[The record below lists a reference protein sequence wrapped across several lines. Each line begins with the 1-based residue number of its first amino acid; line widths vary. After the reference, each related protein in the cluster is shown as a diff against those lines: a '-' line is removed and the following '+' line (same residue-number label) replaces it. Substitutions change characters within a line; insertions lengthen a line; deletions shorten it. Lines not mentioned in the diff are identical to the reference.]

1 MAVAGA
7 SAARQGPSAA
17 AGGWL
22 GALER
27 TSRIGTQPSRIL
39 PRVVDELGLAHGE
52 APALIGEQGTLSHAG
67 LADRARRYAR
77 WALAEGIRA
86 GDAVAL
92 LMPNGPDYMAAWLG
106 LSRVGLR
113 VALLNTNL
121 TGASLAHCI
130 AAAAPTH
137 LIVAERLWP
146 ACEEAAPHLPERPR
160 LVRADDLAA
169 ALAHCDGGPFEERE
183 ERAVTLADTALYIYT
198 SGTTGL
204 PKAARV
210 SHHRVMT
217 WSHWFAGLLAT
228 GPEDRLYTCL
238 PMYHSVGGVVAT
250 GSVIVGGG
258 AAILR
263 ERFSARR
270 FWDDIAAERC
280 TLFQYIGELC
290 RYLLAAPTH
299 PLERAHSLRIATG
312 NGLRP
317 EVWEAFQAR
326 FAIPRILEFY
336 AATEGTLS
344 LCNVE
349 GRVGAVG
356 RVPPFLAH
364 SSPAA
369 IVRHDPDTGAPAR
382 GADGFC
388 LRCPPGEAGEL
399 IGRLRSEVG
408 SQRFEGYTSAAAS
421 DAKLLRDV
429 FKPGDAWFRT
439 GDLMRIDRQ
448 GFYFFVDRA
457 GDTFRWKGENVATTE
472 VAAALS
478 GAAGV
483 EEAAVY
489 GVAVPGTEGRAGM
502 AALKVGP
509 GFDLA
514 VLRAHLAAQLPA
526 YARPLFLRLR
536 AGFEITETFKQKKQ
550 TLLAEGFDPAR
561 IADPL
566 YFEDAAAGAY
576 VPLTAELYAA
586 ITRGAVRL

>member
-1 MAVAGA
+1 MATA
-7 SAARQGPSAA
+7 SAQVARHEPSARP
-17 AGGWL
+17 GGWL

-27 TSRIGTQPSRIL
+27 TSRIGAQPWRTL
-39 PRVVDELGLAHGE
+39 PRVVDDLGLAHGE
-52 APALIGEQGTLSHAG
+52 APALIGEHGSLSHAG
-67 LADRARRYAR
+67 LAERARRYAR
-77 WALAEGIRA
+77 WGLAEGIRA
-86 GDAVAL
+86 GETVAL

-106 LSRVGLR
+106 LSRIGAR

-130 AAAAPTH
+130 AEATPRH
-137 LIVAERLWP
+137 LIVGERF
-146 ACEEAAPHLPERPR
+146 ASSCTAAAPHLAERPR
-160 LVRADDLAA
+160 LVWAGDLAA
-169 ALAHCDGGPFEERE
+169 MLADHDGAAFAEGEERG
-183 ERAVTLADTALYIYT
+183 VTLADTALYIYT

-228 GPEDRLYTCL
+228 GPEDRLYNCL

-250 GSVIVGGG
+250 GSALVGGG
-258 AAILR
+258 AAVLR

-270 FWDDIAAERC
+270 FWDDIAAENC

-290 RYLLAAPTH
+290 RYLLAAPSH
-299 PLERAHSLRIATG
+299 PLERAHALRIATG

-317 EVWEAFQAR
+317 EIWTAFQAR
-326 FAIPRILEFY
+326 FGIPRILEFY

-369 IVRHDPDTGAPAR
+369 IVRHDPETGAPAR
-382 GADGFC
+382 GADGLC

-399 IGRLRSEVG
+399 IGRLSREVG

-421 DAKLLRDV
+421 DAKVLRDV

-439 GDLMRIDRQ
+439 GDLMRVDRQ
-448 GFYFFVDRA
+448 GFYTFVDRV

-472 VAAALS
+472 VAAALAA
-478 GAAGV
+478 AAGV
-483 EEAAVY
+483 EAAAVY

-502 AALKVGP
+502 AAIKAGP

-514 VLRAHLAAQLPA
+514 ALRRDLAERLPA
-526 YARPLFLRLR
+526 YARPLFLRLC
-536 AGFEITETFKQKKQ
+536 ADFEITETFKQKTQ
-550 TLLAEGFDPAR
+550 ALAEAGFNPAR
-561 IADPL
+561 VADPL
-566 YFEDAAAGAY
+566 YFDDAGAGAY
-576 VPLTAELYAA
+576 VPLDADLHAR
-586 ITRGAVRL
+586 IVGGAVRV

>member
-1 MAVAGA
+1 MASAGA
-7 SAARQGPSAA
+7 ASSRPDVVPPQ
-17 AGGWL
+17 GGWL

-27 TSRIGTQPSRIL
+27 TSRIGTQPWRTL
-39 PRVVDELGLAHGE
+39 PRVIDDLGLAQGE
-52 APALIGEQGTLSHAG
+52 TPALIGEQGSLSHAG
-67 LADRARRYAR
+67 LAARARRIAR
-77 WALAEGIRA
+77 WALAQDLRP
-86 GDAVAL
+86 GDTVGL
-92 LMPNGPDYMAAWLG
+92 LMPNAPEYMAIWLG
-106 LSRVGLR
+106 LSRVGVR

-121 TGASLAHCI
+121 TGAGLAHCI
-130 AAAAPTH
+130 AVASPSH
-137 LIVAERLWP
+137 LIVARSLWP
-146 ACEEAAPHLPERPR
+146 ACEGAAPHLAARPR
-160 LVRADDLAA
+160 LVWADDLAE
-169 ALAHCDGGPFEERE
+169 ALDGHDPAPFAETEERG
-183 ERAVTLADTALYIYT
+183 VTLADPALYIYT

-228 GPEDRLYTCL
+228 GPEDRLYNCL

-258 AAILR
+258 AAVVR

-270 FWDDIAAERC
+270 FWDDVAAERC
-280 TLFQYIGELC
+280 TLVQYIGELC
-290 RYLLAAPTH
+290 RYLLNAPAH
-299 PLERAHSLRIATG
+299 PLERAHRLRMATG

-317 EVWEAFQAR
+317 EIWEAFQTR

-349 GRVGAVG
+349 GKVGAVG
-356 RVPPFLAH
+356 RVPSFLAH

-369 IVRHDPDTGAPAR
+369 IVRHDPETGEPAR
-382 GADGFC
+382 GPDGHC

-399 IGRLRSEVG
+399 IGRLSREVG
-408 SQRFEGYTSAAAS
+408 SQRFEGYTSEAAS
-421 DAKLLRDV
+421 DAKVLRDV

-448 GFYFFVDRA
+448 GFYFFVDRV

-472 VAAALS
+472 VAAAL
-478 GAAGV
+478 ARAPGV
-483 EEAAVY
+483 REAVVY

-502 AALKVGP
+502 AALAVGP

-514 VLRAHLAAQLPA
+514 TLRAHLAAELPA

-536 AGFEITETFKQKKQ
+536 GSFEITETFKQKKQ
-550 TLLAEGFDPAR
+550 ALGDEGFDPER
-561 IADPL
+561 VGDPL
-566 YFEDAAAGAY
+566 FFDDAAAGAY
-576 VPLTAELYAA
+576 VPLDADLHAR
-586 ITRGAVRL
+586 IVGGAVRL